1 MKNINKIFA
10 AVLAGSLLVGCNDLD
25 VQPMGSTLTS
35 SQKQEVAAVDPGKAL
50 ASVTGICGML
60 GAAGSIKGD
69 TQNYQWDFGHAAMF
83 LTMDMRGMDMYSINE
98 GYNWFLGAQRMN
110 DGIPSDDDAYYMWRY
125 NYNVILSCNS
135 LMQTLRPTLDTEATD
150 EAALTTR
157 FFAAQ
162 ALGFRAYSYLYLV
175 QTFCATYNGHE
186 GTPGVPV
193 INDEN
198 ADDAASNGCPRGT
211 VAEVYAQIINDL
223 DEAIACLEGNSL
235 NPLSLVANKGNRFVT
250 LPTAY
255 GLRARANL
263 LMNKWAEAE
272 SDAKA
277 AIAAFK
283 GAPISM
289 EEAARPGFN
298 SMDASNWMWGIA
310 VAETDNIVRT
320 GIVNFPSHMGSFSYG
335 YATAVG
341 AWKWI
346 NNKLYDAISST
357 DVRKGWWLGA
367 DGTSPNL
374 NASQQAYADEI
385 GMPAYVQVKFAPYK
399 DVIDTDVN
407 ASDVPL
413 MRVEEMYLIAAEAL
427 GMQNPAAGAA
437 ALNDFVRTYRDARYN
452 CIATDT
458 QTFREDIWNQR
469 RIELWGEGFSYYDLL
484 RFNKGVDRR
493 GGGWPEANV
502 FNVAA
507 DDPLLIYPIPQSEI
521 TANKQLSEADNIY
534 GGGAP
539 DIVAD

>member
-25 VQPMGSTLTS
+25 VQPQGSTLTS
-35 SQKQEVAAVDPGKAL
+35 TQKQEVAAVDPGKAL

-60 GAAGSIKGD
+60 NAAGSISGD
-69 TQNYQWDFGHAAMF
+69 TQTNQWDFGHAAMF

-98 GYNWFLGAQRMN
+98 GYNWFLGAQRMV
-110 DGIPSDDDAYYMWRY
+110 DGIPSDDDPTYMWRY

-135 LMQTLRPTLDTEATD
+135 LMQTLRPNLDTEATD
-150 EAALTTR
+150 EAAMTTR

-175 QTFCATYNGHE
+175 QSFCATYNGHE

-193 INDEN
+193 ITDEN
-198 ADDAASNGCPRGT
+198 ANDAAANGCPRGT
-211 VAEVYAQIINDL
+211 VAEVYAQIIKDL
-223 DEAIACLEGNSL
+223 DETIACLEGNTL
-235 NPLSLVANKGNRFVT
+235 NPLSLVSNKANRFVT
-250 LPTAY
+250 LPVAY

-263 LMNKWAEAE
+263 LMNNWAEAE

-289 EEAARPGFN
+289 DEAARPGFN

-310 VAETDNIVRT
+310 VSETDNIVRT

-346 NNKLYDAISST
+346 NNKLYDAIPSS
-357 DVRKGWWLGA
+357 DVRKGWWLGT

-374 NASQQAYADEI
+374 NASQQAYADDL

-399 DVIDTDVN
+399 DELDTDVN

-427 GMQNPAAGAA
+427 GMQNPAAGVA
-437 ALNDFVRTYRDARYN
+437 ALNDFVRTYRDAKYN
-452 CIATDT
+452 SIATDT
-458 QTFREDIWNQR
+458 ETFREDIWAQR

-493 GGGWPEANV
+493 GGGWPEATV